1 MPQHPPAS
9 HRLWWAGRNV
19 AVGPDGNI
27 LRVDRCGV
35 GLEVAEL
42 LLLLGVQPP
51 LTNKLLVIAV
61 AFKRAMQ
68 LESMATKR

>member
-1 MPQHPPAS
+1 MGKKIGLRSSDQQLFIFPLGDPLS
-9 HRLWWAGRNV
+9 VHRR
-19 AVGPDGNI
+19 
-27 LRVDRCGV
+27 RV